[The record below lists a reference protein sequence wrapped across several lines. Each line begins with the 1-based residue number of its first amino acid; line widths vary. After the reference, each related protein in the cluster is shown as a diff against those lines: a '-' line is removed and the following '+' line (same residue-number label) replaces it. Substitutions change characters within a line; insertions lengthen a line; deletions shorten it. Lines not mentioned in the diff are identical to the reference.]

1 MLDSRQLQ
9 TELAPSVFALAKG
22 QVTLNPERG
31 RLPTLRWQMDGIR
44 TVVCINAES
53 VKEFMAKHGLRQ
65 STPES
70 VQEFIKSLSKDA
82 FDTFMESSAVIYCTL
97 SPGDALFTPFDTIF
111 FERVG
116 SAADVCGLRLT
127 TAFYPD
133 SDAMTRVHRWLISV
147 HRANSFLANAVDL
160 LAGTG

>member
-1 MLDSRQLQ
+1 MGVEGFFLLRHLYENYWIVTRQLLDKLALPSSMLDSSQLQ
-9 TELAPSVFALAKG
+9 TELAPSVFALAKAKR
-22 QVTLNPERG
+22 QVTLNPERS

-82 FDTFMESSAVIYCTL
+82 FDTFMESSAVI
-97 SPGDALFTPFDTIF
+97 
-111 FERVG
+111 
-116 SAADVCGLRLT
+116 
-127 TAFYPD
+127 
-133 SDAMTRVHRWLISV
+133 
-147 HRANSFLANAVDL
+147 
-160 LAGTG
+160 